1 MESLFSPYD
10 LTAHLSYMVIA
21 ISYFLTNMFWL
32 RVAAVVGLALEILY
46 YTLTRQSLTAGVPWD
61 IAFILIN
68 LYELALLLRE
78 RALAKLPTA
87 DAPLLRR
94 AFEGLDD
101 AQIAKLLR
109 AADWRDVTAGEVIT
123 RQDAPVEAL
132 YFILSGRAKVEVD
145 DHALAHLE
153 HGSFIGEIAYL
164 TGNAASARVIMEGAG
179 RLLAF
184 SRVRVAKVTAGDKQI
199 SGILYQVLGRDLAL
213 KMRQAN
219 TRRVLDGAA
228 TATQT

>member
-10 LTAHLSYMVIA
+10 LTEHLSYLVIA
-21 ISYFLTNMFWL
+21 VSYFLTNMFWL
-32 RVAAVVGLALEILY
+32 RTAAVIGLALEILY
-46 YTLTRQSLTAGVPWD
+46 FTLTRQSLSAGLPWD
-61 IAFILIN
+61 VVFILIN
-68 LYELALLLRE
+68 FYELALLLRE
-78 RALAKLPTA
+78 RALAKLPAA

-94 AFEGLDD
+94 AFDGLDD

-132 YFILSGRAKVEVD
+132 YFILSGRAKVEVEGQNM
-145 DHALAHLE
+145 AQLE
-153 HGSFIGEIAYL
+153 HGTFIGEIAYL
-164 TGNAASARVIMEGAG
+164 TGNAASARVVMEEAG

-199 SGILYQVLGRDLAL
+199 SGILYQVLGRDLAQ

-219 TRRVLDGAA
+219 TRRVLDGEPAPGPI
-228 TATQT
+228 

>member
-1 MESLFSPYD
+1 METLFSPYD
-10 LTAHLSYMVIA
+10 LTEHLSYLVIA
-21 ISYFLTNMFWL
+21 VSYFLTNMFWL
-32 RVAAVVGLALEILY
+32 RTAAVIGLALEIIY
-46 YTLTRQSLTAGVPWD
+46 FMLTRQSLTAGLPWD
-61 IAFILIN
+61 IVFILIN
-68 LYELALLLRE
+68 FYELALLLRE
-78 RALAKLPTA
+78 RALAKLPAA

-94 AFEGLDD
+94 AFDGLDD

-132 YFILSGRAKVEVD
+132 YFVLSGRAKVEVEGQNV
-145 DHALAHLE
+145 AQLE
-153 HGSFIGEIAYL
+153 HGTFIGEIAYL
-164 TGNAASARVIMEGAG
+164 TGNAASARVVMEEAG

-199 SGILYQVLGRDLAL
+199 SGILYQVLGRDLAQ

-219 TRRVLDGAA
+219 TRRVLDGEPAPGRI
-228 TATQT
+228 

>member
-10 LTAHLSYMVIA
+10 LTEHLSYLVIA
-21 ISYFLTNMFWL
+21 VSYFLTNMFWL
-32 RVAAVVGLALEILY
+32 RTAAVIGLALEILY
-46 YTLTRQSLTAGVPWD
+46 FTLTRQSLSAGLPWD
-61 IAFILIN
+61 VVFILIN
-68 LYELALLLRE
+68 FYELALLLRE
-78 RALAKLPTA
+78 RALAKLPAA

-94 AFEGLDD
+94 AFDGLDD

-132 YFILSGRAKVEVD
+132 YFILSGHAKVEVEGQNM
-145 DHALAHLE
+145 AQLE
-153 HGSFIGEIAYL
+153 HGTFIGEIAYL
-164 TGNAASARVIMEGAG
+164 TGNAASARVVMEEAG

-199 SGILYQVLGRDLAL
+199 SGILYQVLGRDLAQ

-219 TRRVLDGAA
+219 TRRVLDGEPAPGPI
-228 TATQT
+228 